1 MPIDETVSVVT
12 PSGSIAV
19 LIKSGSS
26 VVFIGANGAG
36 KTRLGVHF
44 ERHFAKGTVETHRIA
59 AHRSLKLNPNVV
71 PPSLEIAQNC
81 LRFGLDNEQRQSK
94 EVSRWGQKPETI
106 LLNDFDHVLSALY
119 AENNDVSVKFRTQA
133 VANPGSPPP
142 PPPPA
147 KIDKLKAIWERVLP
161 HRELVVLGGNIKTKT
176 AYGTE
181 YPASDMSDGERVIF
195 YLIAQS
201 LLAKP
206 DTLLIFDEPELHI
219 NKSILAKLW
228 DEIESVRADCAF
240 LYITHDV
247 EFASSRHAA
256 TKYALRSYQKTP
268 NEAWDIELVPENAEI
283 PDDVVATIIGSRRPV
298 LFVEGDGGSLDAS
311 LYRRAYNEFTVIP
324 IGSCDQVIHT
334 VSSFAARSE
343 LHRVGCAGLVDRDGR
358 SSDEVAYL
366 EEKGVYCLPV
376 SEVENLLL
384 LPGVFLALAKALH
397 FSDGDAQSR
406 LNALRAFVLTQAN
419 QQIDAICIRY
429 TKRRIDAA
437 MKRIGLTGT
446 DPAALEAEFKAAV
459 AGIEPL
465 TVFGEAKSAL
475 SAAIAAQEYERVLY
489 FYDNKG
495 LLAESARQLGY
506 QQRALEE
513 FIGRALRSEKN
524 IELHAAL
531 AVVLPTVTPRP

>member
-1 MPIDETVSVVT
+1 MPIDATVSVIT
-12 PSGSIAV
+12 PSGSIAIS
-19 LIKSGSS
+19 IKSGSS

-36 KTRLGVHF
+36 KTRLGVHL
-44 ERHFAKGTVETHRIA
+44 ERHFANGTVETHRIA
-59 AHRSLKLNPNVV
+59 AHRSLTLNPNVV
-71 PPSLEIAQNC
+71 PPNLEIAQNR
-81 LRFGLDNEQRQSK
+81 LRFGQDDALGQHK
-94 EVSRWGQKPETI
+94 ELIRWGRKPETI

-119 AENNDVSVKFRTQA
+119 AENNDVSVAFRTQA
-133 VANPGSPPP
+133 VANPGSPPHP
-142 PPPPA
+142 PAA

-176 AYGTE
+176 ADGTE
-181 YPASDMSDGERVIF
+181 YSASDMSDGERVIF
-195 YLIAQS
+195 YLIAQA

-228 DEIESVRADCAF
+228 DEIESARADCAF

-247 EFASSRHAA
+247 EFAGSRHAA
-256 TKYALRSYQKTP
+256 TKYALRSYRKEPT
-268 NEAWDIELVPENAEI
+268 EAWDIELVPENAEI
-283 PDDVVATIIGSRRPV
+283 PDDVVATIIGSRRPI
-298 LFVEGDGGSLDAS
+298 LLVEGDGGSLDSS
-311 LYRRAYNEFTVIP
+311 LYRRVYNDFTVIP
-324 IGSCDQVIHT
+324 VGSCDQVIHT

-343 LHRVGCAGLVDRDGR
+343 LHRVGCAGLVDGDGR
-358 SSDEVAYL
+358 SSDEAAYL
-366 EEKGVYCLPV
+366 EAKGVYCLPV

-384 LPGVFLALAKALH
+384 LPKVFLALAKALQ

-406 LNALRAFVLTQAN
+406 LNALRDFVLTQAN

-446 DPAALEAEFKAAV
+446 DPAALDTEFKTAV
-459 AGIEPL
+459 AGIDAPTL
-465 TVFGEAKSAL
+465 FREAKSAL
-475 SAAIAAQEYERVLY
+475 SAAITAQEYERVLY
-489 FYDNKG
+489 YYDNKG
-495 LLAESARQLGY
+495 LLAEAARQLGY

-513 FIGRALRSEKN
+513 FIGRALRSDEN
-524 IELHAAL
+524 TELHAAL